1 MSYNTIA
8 SMARDGD
15 LQQRLIACAASEGV
29 ADPQGWTLANVWHLA
44 ATPGFSDA
52 YQYAVDGTTVN
63 QNPRVGQRD
72 DVINDQMIL
81 GAVQTLRAAQS
92 PA

>member
-8 SMARDGD
+8 TMARDGD
-15 LQQRLIACAASEGV
+15 LQQRLIACAATEGIEN
-29 ADPQGWTLANVWHLA
+29 PQNWVLGNNWKLA
-44 ATPGFSDA
+44 ATPGFADA
-52 YQYAVDGTTVN
+52 YQYAVDVHNGR
-63 QNPRVGQRD
+63 PGYYD

-81 GAVQTLRAAQS
+81 SAVQALHNAQNP

>member
-15 LQQRLIACAASEGV
+15 LQQRLIACAAAEGIDG
-29 ADPQGWTLANVWHLA
+29 AQSWALSNVWHLA
-44 ATPGFSDA
+44 ATPGFADA
-52 YQYAVDGTTVN
+52 YQYAVDNHNGR
-63 QNPRVGQRD
+63 PGFYD

-81 GAVQTLRAAQS
+81 GAVQTLRAVQAPVP